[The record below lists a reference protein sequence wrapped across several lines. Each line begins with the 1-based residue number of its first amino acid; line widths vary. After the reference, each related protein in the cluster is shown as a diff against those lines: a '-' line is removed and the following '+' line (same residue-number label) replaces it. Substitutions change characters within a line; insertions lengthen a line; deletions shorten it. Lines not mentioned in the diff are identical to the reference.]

1 MTFKNIAMKNFKG
14 NMKKYI
20 TYYLCNSFIVAAFF
34 MYSVLMFNEKLM
46 TSAQVEKGVME
57 CLIVPNVALGVFS
70 LLFVSYAHSS
80 FIKWRKKEFGVF
92 MTLGMT
98 HEDIRKIIIY
108 ENIIV
113 ALGSIFLGLITGLV
127 FSRLFFIIIM
137 KLLEIEG
144 IRYTIGIK
152 NFIFPCGIF
161 LIIYLGNLLVT
172 IVATYNFEI
181 IKLLKEDRKVQS
193 NRFSNPILAVVGLA
207 IDIISFIYLY
217 KGFMGEDNGSVV
229 PETAIFICIGTYM
242 FISQLGGFLIETFR
256 KKKRVYYNNLIFIT
270 SINNKFKQTKKI
282 IFISSILVAVTIFY
296 LGFMLSFYITA
307 EKKAVNDSAYHIAYA
322 QIRDINLISEERVEE
337 IATKNNEKITEHQS
351 LEFIYHYEKSIYN
364 TKSDIIVTDKE
375 INKLGKLNLKVDKG
389 NYILLRQFDGM
400 RDGEKSVWKKN
411 NLKLYFNGINLE
423 FKNQEIIFKAVFNR
437 SDNNYSH
444 IVVLNES
451 DYNFIKENSKSYY
464 LGSFEFYNLTNW
476 KESRGVI
483 LDIENELRSS
493 NKDKEKF
500 DLNELD
506 NDERYGNLN
515 LSSRIEAYKKNK
527 QGAVLLLFTS
537 AYLGLFFFLA
547 TSIILFLKLLA
558 DVDKDKKKFKS
569 MYKIGTTDEEIKKQI
584 TRELKPLFF
593 IGPIIGSI
601 LASGYTIT
609 FMQDGDQKL
618 NNYYI
623 GCNLL
628 VIALFF
634 IVQIIY
640 YFICNK
646 VYCEEILEDIIR

>member
-1 MTFKNIAMKNFKG
+1 MTFKDIAIKNFKG

-20 TYYLCNSFIVAAFF
+20 TYFLCNSFIVAAFF

-46 TSAQVEKGVME
+46 KSSQVEKGVME

-70 LLFVSYAHSS
+70 LFFVSYAHSS

-108 ENIIV
+108 ENTIV
-113 ALGSIFLGLITGLV
+113 ALGSIVLGLITGLV

-144 IRYTIGIK
+144 IRYTISIK
-152 NFIFPCGIF
+152 NFIFPAGIF

-172 IVATYNFEI
+172 VVATYKFEI
-181 IKLLKEDRKVQS
+181 IKLLKEDRKIQS

-217 KGFMGEDNGSVV
+217 KGFMGGDNGSVV
-229 PETAIFICIGTYM
+229 PETAILICIGTYM
-242 FISQLGGFLIETFR
+242 FISQLGGFLIEVFR
-256 KKKRVYYNNLIFIT
+256 KKKRIYYNNLVFVT

-296 LGFMLSFYITA
+296 LGFMLSFYVTA

-322 QIRDINLISEERVEE
+322 QIRDINLVSEERIKE
-337 IATKNNEKITEHQS
+337 IATKNNEKITEHHS
-351 LEFIYHYEKSIYN
+351 LEFIYYYEKSIYN
-364 TKSDIIVTDKE
+364 TKSEVIVTDKE
-375 INKLGKLNLKVDKG
+375 VNKLGKVNLKVDKG
-389 NYILLRQFDGM
+389 NYILLRQFEGM

-423 FKNQEIIFKAVFNR
+423 FKNKDIIFKSIFNR

-444 IVVLNES
+444 IVVLNEE
-451 DYNFIKENSKSYY
+451 DYNFIKENNKNCY
-464 LGSFEFYNLTNW
+464 LGSFEFYNLINW
-476 KESRGVI
+476 KESRGII
-483 LDIENELRSS
+483 LALENELKSL

-500 DLNELD
+500 DLDELD
-506 NDERYGNLN
+506 NDERYGNLR

-527 QGAVLLLFTS
+527 QGAALLLFTLS
-537 AYLGLFFFLA
+537 YLGLFFFLA
-547 TSIILFLKLLA
+547 TSIVLFLKLLS

-569 MYKIGTTDEEIKKQI
+569 MYKIGTTDDEIKKQI
-584 TRELKPLFF
+584 ARELRPLFF

-601 LASGYTIT
+601 LAIGYTIT

-618 NNYYI
+618 NSYFI
-623 GCNLL
+623 FCNLL
-628 VIALFF
+628 VIAIFF

-640 YFICNK
+640 YFICKK
-646 VYCEEILEDIIR
+646 VYSEEILG

>member
-1 MTFKNIAMKNFKG
+1 MTFKDIAIKNFKG

-20 TYYLCNSFIVAAFF
+20 TYFLCNSFIVAAFF

-46 TSAQVEKGVME
+46 NSSQVEKGVME
-57 CLIVPNVALGVFS
+57 ALIVPNVALGVFS
-70 LLFVSYAHSS
+70 LFFVSYAHSS

-108 ENIIV
+108 ENSIV
-113 ALGSIFLGLITGLV
+113 ALGSILLGLIAGVV

-144 IRYTIGIK
+144 IRYTMGIK

-172 IVATYNFEI
+172 VVATYNFEI
-181 IKLLKEDRKVQS
+181 IKLLKDDRKVQS

-207 IDIISFIYLY
+207 IDIFSLIYLY
-217 KGFMGEDNGSVV
+217 KGFMGEDNGSVLLG
-229 PETAIFICIGTYM
+229 TTILICIGTYM
-242 FISQLGGFLIETFR
+242 FISQLGGFLIKAFK
-256 KKKRVYYNNLIFIT
+256 KKKRVYYNNLIFVT

-282 IFISSILVAVTIFY
+282 IFISSILVTVTIFY

-322 QIRDINLISEERVEE
+322 QIRDINLVSEERIEE

-351 LEFIYHYEKSIYN
+351 LEFIYHYEKSIHN
-364 TKSDIIVTDKE
+364 TKTNIILTDKE
-375 INKLGKLNLKVDKG
+375 INKLGKINLKVDKG

-444 IVVLNES
+444 IAVLNEA

-464 LGSFEFYNLTNW
+464 LGSFEFYNLINW
-476 KESRGVI
+476 KESTGVI
-483 LDIENELRSS
+483 IDLENELESL
-493 NKDKEKF
+493 NKDKKKF

-506 NDERYGNLN
+506 NDERYGNLK
-515 LSSRIEAYKKNK
+515 LSSRLEVYKKNK
-527 QGAVLLLFTS
+527 QGAALLLFTS
-537 AYLGLFFFLA
+537 SYLGLFFFLA
-547 TSIILFLKLLA
+547 TSIILFLKLLS

-569 MYKIGTTDEEIKKQI
+569 MYKIGTSDEEIKKQI
-584 TRELKPLFF
+584 TRELRPLFF

-601 LASGYTIT
+601 LAIGHTIT
-609 FMQDGDQKL
+609 FTQDGDQKL
-618 NNYYI
+618 NSYFI
-623 GCNLL
+623 VCNLL
-628 VIALFF
+628 VIAVFF

-640 YFICNK
+640 YFICKK
-646 VYCEEILEDIIR
+646 VYCEEILQ